1 MGKEVFALVDC
12 NNFYA
17 SCERV
22 FQPSLNTTPIGVLSN
37 NDGCI
42 VAMSKEL
49 KKLGIPRGKPAFKIF
64 HLLKKYNIKLF
75 SSNYALYGDISNRVM
90 ETLSQFTPDMEV
102 YSIDEAFLRL
112 TEFQHLD
119 LNEYGNEIKRTVFKW
134 TGIPVSV
141 GIGRTKT
148 LAKIAARIAKKYRKF
163 NGVFN
168 IVDHPKIDKILE
180 IIPVDKVW
188 GIGRQ
193 YAKKLRKHGII
204 NAYRLSQTPEYWAK
218 RQLTIVGLR
227 TVRELQGV
235 SCIDFEMDII
245 PRKEIICSRSFGTL
259 ITELPDLQ
267 EAAASYCTRAVEK
280 LREQNLVASQVT
292 VYLTTNRFK
301 DEPQYANYSTS
312 TLIVP
317 SAYTPDFLKVIKRI
331 LKRIY
336 RPNYNY
342 KKVGVMI
349 SDIMHQRNAPLYFFY
364 PNYLDDKR
372 KDIMD
377 RVDSINKI
385 WGTNTIRYAASGSKQ
400 KWQMRREFL
409 SPAYTTNWDDLVI
422 VKAK

>member
-1 MGKEVFALVDC
+1 MRNEIFALVDC

-22 FQPSLNTTPIGVLSN
+22 FQPSLRTTPIGVLSN

-42 VAMSKEL
+42 VAMSKEM
-49 KKLGIPRGKPAFKIF
+49 KKLGISRGKPAFKIF
-64 HLLKKYNIKLF
+64 HLLQKYNIKLF
-75 SSNYALYGDISNRVM
+75 SSNYALYGDMSARVM
-90 ETLSQFTPDMEV
+90 KTLSQFTPEMEV

-119 LNEYGNEIKRTVFKW
+119 LNEYGKEIRDTVFKW

-148 LAKIAARIAKKYRKF
+148 LAKIAARIAKKYSKF

-168 IVDHPKIDKILE
+168 TIDHPKMDKILE
-180 IIPVDKVW
+180 TIPVEKVW

-193 YAKKLRKHGII
+193 YAKKLKKYGIL
-204 NAYRLSQTPEYWAK
+204 NAYKLSQVPEYWVK
-218 RQLTIVGLR
+218 RQLTVVGLR
-227 TVRELQGV
+227 TVRELQGD

-245 PRKEIICSRSFGTL
+245 PRKEVVASRSFGIP
-259 ITELPDLQ
+259 ITELSDLQ
-267 EAAASYCTRAVEK
+267 EAVASHCTRAVEK
-280 LREQNLVASQVT
+280 LREQNLVASYVT

-301 DEPQYANYSTS
+301 NEPQYANYSSS

-317 SAYTPDFLKVIKRI
+317 SAYTPDFLKEVKIA

-349 SDIMHQRNAPLYFFY
+349 SKIMHQNNAPLYFFY

-377 RVDSINKI
+377 NVDAINKN
-385 WGTNTIRYAASGSKQ
+385 WGTNTIRYAASGTKQ
-400 KWQMRREFL
+400 KWQMQREFL
-409 SPAYTTNWDDLVI
+409 SPSYTTNWDELPV
-422 VKAK
+422 VR